1 LRLRVISL
9 RPIAVCRMAP
19 TWPPSRVI
27 SGSTCGM
34 PGASGGGVG
43 PLRMPRDWDSSAM
56 AESISRQISAWAA
69 GLEAISGLDS
79 RCCNSYS
86 FEYTAATVSE
96 QAARRLIKTLEGQ
109 PPRVV
114 THLYSVEGFV
124 AALHGSAHGPQPRG
138 EWELQLA
145 IYCNEYTKVK
155 RRYVKEVRRNSSR

>member
-1 LRLRVISL
+1 
-9 RPIAVCRMAP
+9 MAP

-79 RCCNSYS
+79 RCCSSY
-86 FEYTAATVSE
+86 
-96 QAARRLIKTLEGQ
+96 K
-109 PPRVV
+109 VV
-114 THLYSVEGFV
+114 
-124 AALHGSAHGPQPRG
+124 ALPCQTR
-138 EWELQLA
+138 
-145 IYCNEYTKVK
+145 
-155 RRYVKEVRRNSSR
+155 